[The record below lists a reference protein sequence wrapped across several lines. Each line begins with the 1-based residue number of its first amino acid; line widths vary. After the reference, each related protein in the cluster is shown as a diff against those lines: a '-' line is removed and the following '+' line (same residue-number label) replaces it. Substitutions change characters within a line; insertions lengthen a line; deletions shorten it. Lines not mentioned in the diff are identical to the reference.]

1 MKRIIKLILIV
12 LWMGVIFTFSSD
24 NADKSTSKSDGV
36 IINIYKAFHKGDIS
50 KKEKQ
55 KIIDKYVF
63 PVRKLAHFTEYLILG
78 VLIINFISEY
88 KTLEIKYLLLAIILC
103 MLYAVSDEIHQI
115 FISGR
120 TAKILDVFIDT
131 LGSSTGIFL
140 YKIVKVKLFNVK
152 E

>member
-1 MKRIIKLILIV
+1 MKKIIKLILVV

-24 NADKSTSKSDGV
+24 NADTSTSKSDGV
-36 IINIYKAFHKGDIS
+36 IISIYKTFHKGNLTN
-50 KKEKQ
+50 KEKQ
-55 KIIDKYVF
+55 EVIDKYVF
-63 PVRKLAHFTEYLILG
+63 PVRKIAHFTEYLILG
-78 VLIINFISEY
+78 LLLINYISEY
-88 KTLEIKYLLLAIILC
+88 KKLELKYLLVCIILC
-103 MLYAVSDEIHQI
+103 MLYAISDEIHQI

>member
-1 MKRIIKLILIV
+1 MKKIIKLILVV

-36 IINIYKAFHKGDIS
+36 IINIYKTFHKGDLS

-55 KIIDKYVF
+55 EIIDKYVF
-63 PVRKLAHFTEYLILG
+63 PVRKAAHFTEYLILG
-78 VLIINFISEY
+78 ILLISFINEY
-88 KTLEIKYLLLAIILC
+88 KALELKYILITIFIC
-103 MLYAVSDEIHQI
+103 MLYAVSDEIHQL

-131 LGSSTGIFL
+131 LGSTTGIFI
-140 YKIVKVKLFNVK
+140 YKFIKVKLLNVK